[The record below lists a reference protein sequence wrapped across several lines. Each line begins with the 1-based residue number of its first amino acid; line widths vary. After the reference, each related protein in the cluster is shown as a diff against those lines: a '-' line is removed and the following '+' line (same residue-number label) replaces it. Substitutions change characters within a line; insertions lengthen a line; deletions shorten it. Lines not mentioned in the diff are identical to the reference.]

1 MREQNVLRLPLRGHL
16 AAPARSLAGTA
27 RLQAGVGPRVVAGLC
42 AAIGLG
48 AWGGASLA
56 AEGPGVEVSDA
67 WVAARPSAGTDVA
80 LSMTILN
87 RAPEADALLRVRC
100 PVATLT
106 EQRVVDRGEGP
117 PTPREVRT
125 LPVAAN
131 GPTVLGTDTAYV
143 MLLQTAE
150 ALPEGH
156 SFGCTMTFRNAG
168 AVAVTV
174 QVRPS

>member
-27 RLQAGVGPRVVAGLC
+27 RMQAGVGPRVVAGLC
-42 AAIGLG
+42 VAIGLA
-48 AWGGASLA
+48 AWGGAA
-56 AEGPGVEVSDA
+56 GATEGPGIEVSDA
-67 WVAARPSAGTDVA
+67 WVAAQPGAGADVA
-80 LSMTILN
+80 LSMTVLN
-87 RAPEADALLRVRC
+87 RAADDDALLRVRC
-100 PVATLT
+100 PVATFT

-125 LPVAAN
+125 LPVAAG

-150 ALPEGH
+150 ALPPGG

>member
-1 MREQNVLRLPLRGHL
+1 MRGQNVLRMPLRGHR
-16 AAPARSLAGTA
+16 AAPARSLAGAA
-27 RLQAGVGPRVVAGLC
+27 RLQACGGLRALAWMC
-42 AAIGLG
+42 ATLG
-48 AWGGASLA
+48 AAACCGTALA
-56 AEGPGVEVSDA
+56 ADGAGVEVSGA
-67 WVAARPSAGTDVA
+67 WVTAQADAGADVA

-87 RAPEADALLRVRC
+87 RAAQADALLRVRC

-106 EQRVVDRGEGP
+106 EQRVVDKGEGP
-117 PTPREVRT
+117 PTPREVRA
-125 LPVAAN
+125 LPVAAG

-150 ALPEGH
+150 ALPQGS